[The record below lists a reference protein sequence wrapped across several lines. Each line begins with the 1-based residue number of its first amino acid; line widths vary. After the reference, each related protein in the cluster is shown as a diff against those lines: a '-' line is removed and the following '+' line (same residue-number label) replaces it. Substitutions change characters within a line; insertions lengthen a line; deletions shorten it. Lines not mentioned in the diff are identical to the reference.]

1 MDLRDVKLSD
11 RYDLDRTPVLLSG
24 TQALVRAT
32 LMQRARDEKAGHNTA
47 GYVSGYR
54 GSPLGAVDAT
64 FQGAKKF
71 TDPAHVKFHPGINED
86 LAATAIW
93 GTQQAH
99 LKGEGLYD
107 GVFGMWYGK
116 GPGVDRSGDV
126 FRHANIAGS
135 APLGGVIA
143 CMGDDHTGESSTTL
157 HQSEMAMM
165 DAMIPILSPA
175 GVQELLDY
183 CITGWALSRYSGCWV
198 GVKCMKDTVEA
209 TAVVDGNP
217 HRLEFKTPDD
227 LELPE
232 QGINIPQFE
241 EPSQGEDRLHDY
253 KRFAAQ
259 AFARANNLDKR
270 TLGQPGARVGILSSG
285 KSWLDVVHALE
296 LLGIDQAAA
305 QQMGLTVYKV
315 GLVWPLEPVRL
326 KEWAEG
332 LEHVIVVEEKRAI
345 LETQLKEILYDLPN
359 RPSVVGWKD
368 EDGKVLFSVKKGLDP
383 VTIALGIGQQC
394 EKQGCSNESMRH
406 AMGTL
411 TEATR
416 SDNTPDSATRTPWF
430 CAGCPHNSSTVV
442 PEGAHAYA
450 GIGCH
455 YMAQWMDRSTL
466 GYTHM
471 GGEGANW
478 IGEYQFSKR
487 KHVFQNLG
495 DGTYNHSGIQSI
507 RAALGTGANITFK
520 ILYNDAVAMTGGQ
533 KHDND
538 IDAERIAHELIGMGV
553 KKVVAVVDEKE
564 MGWVDYPP
572 EIAVFP
578 RKDLMKVQKELMETE
593 GVTAIIY
600 QQTCAAEKRRRRKR
614 DKFPTPPERA
624 FINPSVC
631 EGCGD
636 CGVQSNCIAI
646 LPLETPLGRKREI
659 DQSAC
664 NRDFSCLKGFCPSFV
679 TVEGATPKKKATK
692 EFSLPDLPDPA
703 VPELGDHP
711 YNVLVTGVGGT
722 GVVTVGALISM
733 AAHLEGKGA
742 AEMQMAGLAQKGG
755 AVAIHCRVARSPEDI
770 SAVRISVGEADAVIG
785 GDLVVTSGQ
794 KALALMKR
802 GKTGLVCNSHEIITG
817 AFTKDTEF
825 TLPSDAMRLSVERK
839 LGQDRVTMIEANE
852 LAAELLGDSIYSN
865 VLLLGAAWQAGLVPL
880 SAEAIR
886 EAIRLNGAGVDGN
899 LQAFEIGR
907 WAIAD
912 GESLANLLTPPADV
926 IETLPAKIAR
936 REAHLTGHTGKRWA
950 RRYRKLV
957 DRALEAEKTLGSE
970 GFGEA
975 VAEGAF
981 KLMSYKDEYE
991 VARLHVET
999 LEGAVN
1005 EAFDNVGKISF
1016 HMAPPIFGRKDSDG
1030 KPVKSKFGPWMFRAL
1045 KVLAKLKGLRG
1056 TPLDIFGYSAERRGE
1071 RKAIREYEKMVN
1083 ELIAGLKADRIGLAA
1098 EIARLPVKIRGYGHV
1113 KQANAEAVAK
1123 EQAGLL
1129 AQFRAPDAPKA
1140 QAAE

>member
-11 RYDLDRTPVLLSG
+11 RYDLERSPVLLSG

-32 LMQRARDEKAGHNTA
+32 LMQRVRDVKAGYNTA
-47 GYVSGYR
+47 GYVTGYR
-54 GSPLGAVDAT
+54 GSPLGSVDGT
-64 FQGAKKF
+64 FHGAKKH
-71 TDPAHVKFHPGINED
+71 TDPAQVKFHPGINED
-86 LAATAIW
+86 LAATALW
-93 GTQQAH
+93 GSQMAE
-99 LKGEGLYD
+99 LKGEGKYD

-116 GPGVDRSGDV
+116 GPGVDRCGDV

-135 APLGGVIA
+135 SPMGGVVA

-157 HQSEMAMM
+157 HHSEVAMM
-165 DAMIPILSPA
+165 DAQIPILSPA

-183 CITGWALSRYSGCWV
+183 CITGWALSRFSGCWV
-198 GVKCMKDTVEA
+198 GLKCMKDTIES
-209 TAVVDGNP
+209 TAVVDGSP
-217 HRLEFKTPDD
+217 DRMQFVTPDFD
-227 LELPE
+227 MPE
-232 QGINIPQFE
+232 GGLNIPVFE
-241 EPSQGEDRLHDY
+241 EPVQGEVRLNDHKLPAVRAWAKANKLDRRTHG
-253 KRFAAQ
+253 Q
-259 AFARANNLDKR
+259 A
-270 TLGQPGARVGILSSG
+270 GAKVGIISSG
-285 KSWLDVVHALE
+285 KSWLDVCHALD
-296 LLGIDQAAA
+296 LLGITEEQAREI
-305 QQMGLTVYKV
+305 GITVYKV
-315 GLVWPLEPVRL
+315 GMVWPLEQDGIR
-326 KEWAEG
+326 EWADG
-332 LEHVIVVEEKRAI
+332 LDMIIAVEEKRPI
-345 LETQLKEILYDLPN
+345 LESQVKDILYNLPN
-359 RPSVVGWKD
+359 RPKIVGWQD
-368 EDGKVLFSVKKGLDP
+368 EEANVLFDVKSGLDP
-383 VTIALGIGQQC
+383 VRIAQGIGGQL
-394 EKQGCSNESMRH
+394 ELQGCQTESMAH
-406 AMGTL
+406 GLAAL
-411 TEATR
+411 DEATR

-442 PEGAHAYA
+442 PEGAHAYS

-455 YMAQWMDRSTL
+455 YMAQWMERSTL

-471 GGEGANW
+471 GGEGSNW
-478 IGEYQFSKR
+478 IGEHQFSKR

-507 RAALGTGANITFK
+507 RAALGSGANMTFK

-533 KHDND
+533 AHDNE
-538 IDAERIAHELIGMGV
+538 IDALRVAKELLGIGV

-572 EIAVFP
+572 EVAVFP
-578 RKDLMKVQKELMETE
+578 RSDLMKVQKEMMEIE

-646 LPLETPLGRKREI
+646 LPKETPLGRKREI

-692 EFSLPDLPDPA
+692 EFSIPDLPEPT
-703 VPELGDHP
+703 VPELGDVP

-755 AVAIHCRVARSPEDI
+755 AVAIHCRVAKKPEDI

-785 GDLVVTSGQ
+785 GDLVVTAGQ
-794 KALALMKR
+794 KALALMQR
-802 GKTGLVCNSHEIITG
+802 GRTGMVCNSHEIITG

-839 LGQDRVTMIEANE
+839 LGEDRVSMIEANE
-852 LAAELLGDSIYSN
+852 LAAEMLGDSIFSN

-899 LQAFEIGR
+899 LKAFEIGR

-912 GESLANLLTPPADV
+912 GESLSKFLTPPAEV

-936 REAHLTGHTGKRWA
+936 REAHLTGHTGPGWA
-950 RRYRKLV
+950 KRYRKLV
-957 DRALEAEKTLGSE
+957 DRALEAEQKTGQK
-970 GFGEA
+970 GFGDA
-975 VAEGAF
+975 VAEGFF

-999 LEGAVN
+999 LEEAVHH
-1005 EAFDNVGKISF
+1005 AFDNVGKISF

-1030 KPVKSKFGPWMFRAL
+1030 KPMKTKFGPWMFRAL

-1056 TPLDIFGYSAERRGE
+1056 TPLDVFGYSAERRGE
-1071 RKAIREYEKMVN
+1071 RKAIREYEKLAS
-1083 ELIAGLKADRIGLAA
+1083 ELIDNLNADRVGLAA
-1098 EIARLPVKIRGYGHV
+1098 EIARLPMKIRGYGHV
-1113 KQANAEAVAK
+1113 KEANAEAVAR
-1123 EQAGLL
+1123 EQAGLM
-1129 AQFRAPDAPKA
+1129 AQFRSPDAPTA